1 MFRFGQKK
9 ILIMRKF
16 YSLFLILLVGIS
28 VSSFSQSTLAKIV
41 KNNQIKIGMSGNQPP
56 FSAQAKVGGVIGY
69 EVDLAEMLA
78 VAMGVELE
86 IVQIP
91 FPDLLQALEDGKV
104 DAVMSGM
111 TITIERNLRVA
122 FVGPYVLSGKSI
134 LTKSTSVLAT
144 ATNSQ
149 AINEATIK
157 LVTLKGS
164 TSQRFVEN
172 NIPDAQLTLI
182 NDYDE
187 GVEMV
192 SNDEADAMVADFSI
206 CAVSVLRYP
215 ERNLTTLNQ
224 PLTIEPIG
232 IALPP
237 DDPQLVNLVQNYLN
251 SLQLAGMLERLQK
264 KWFDNG
270 TWLIQLK

>member
-1 MFRFGQKK
+1 
-9 ILIMRKF
+9 MRKF
-16 YSLFLILLVGIS
+16 YSLCLVLVIG
-28 VSSFSQSTLAKIV
+28 VSLTGLSQSTPQKIV
-41 KNNQIKIGMSGNQPP
+41 KNGQIRIGMSGNQPP
-56 FSAQAKVGGVIGY
+56 FSAQSKVGGLIGY

-78 VAMGVELE
+78 KAMEVELE

-91 FPDLLQALEDGKV
+91 FPELLPALEDGKV

-111 TITIERNLRVA
+111 TITIERNLRVS

-134 LTKSTSVLAT
+134 LAKGSSSLAT
-144 ATNSQ
+144 ATSSE
-149 AINEATIK
+149 AINQASTK
-157 LVTLKGS
+157 LVALKGS
-164 TSQRFVEN
+164 TSQKFVEL
-172 NIPDAQLTLI
+172 NIPNAHLTLI
-182 NDYDE
+182 DDYDE
-187 GVEMV
+187 GVELV
-192 SNDEADAMVADFSI
+192 LSDQADAMVADFSI

-215 ERNLTTLNQ
+215 EKNLTTLNQ

-251 SLQLAGMLERLQK
+251 SLQLAGLLEQLQK
-264 KWFDNG
+264 KWFENG